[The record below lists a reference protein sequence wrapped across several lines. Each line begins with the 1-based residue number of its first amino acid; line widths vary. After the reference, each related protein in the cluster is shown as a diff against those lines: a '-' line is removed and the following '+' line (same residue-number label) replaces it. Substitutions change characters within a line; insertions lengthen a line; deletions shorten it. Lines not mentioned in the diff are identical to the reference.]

1 MIVDASALVAI
12 LYREPEA
19 ADFARLIHDAD
30 VCRIS
35 VANYVELSMV
45 IESQLGPAGMR
56 QAEAFFRRAGI
67 EIEPVTLDH
76 GELAR
81 QAFLDFGRGRHKAGL
96 NYGDCFSY
104 ALAKAAGEPLLFK
117 GNDFSETDIAP
128 AMGGS

>member
-1 MIVDASALVAI
+1 MIIDTSALVAI
-12 LYREPEA
+12 LYRESEA
-19 ADFARLIHDAD
+19 AAFAQIIYDAE

-45 IESQLGPAGMR
+45 VENQLGPEGMR

-67 EIEPVTLDH
+67 VIEPVTLDH

-81 QAFLDFGRGRHKAGL
+81 QAFLDFGKGRHKAAL

-104 ALAKAAGEPLLFK
+104 ALAKATGEPLLFK
-117 GNDFSETDIAP
+117 GNDFSQTDIE
-128 AMGGS
+128 GV